1 MAEHPNVQLL
11 RKGYE
16 AFSKGD
22 MDTIDQLFADDIVW
36 HEGGRNPLSGDYK
49 GKDQV
54 FALFGKLLELTEGTL
69 KIDIHDV
76 VANDEHAVALVT
88 LSASRNGRSFSG
100 TSADVFH
107 IRNGKA
113 VEFWDNVTDR
123 FGLDE
128 VFKA

>member
-16 AFSKGD
+16 AFGKGD
-22 MDTIDQLFADDIVW
+22 METIDQVFDDDIVW
-36 HEGGRNPLSGDYK
+36 HEGGRNPLSGEYK

-54 FALFGKLLELTEGTL
+54 FGLFGKLIELTEGTL
-69 KIDIHDV
+69 TIDVHDV
-76 VANDEHAVALVT
+76 IANDEHGVALVT
-88 LSASRNGRSFSG
+88 LSASRGGRSFSG
-100 TSADVFH
+100 TSVDVFH

-123 FGLDE
+123 YGLDE
-128 VFKA
+128 VFNA

>member
-11 RKGYE
+11 RTGYE

-22 MDTIDQLFADDIVW
+22 METIDKLFADDIVW

-49 GKDQV
+49 GKEQV
-54 FALFGKLLELTEGTL
+54 FGLFGKLIELSEGTL
-69 KIDIHDV
+69 KIEIHDI

-88 LSASRNGRSFSG
+88 LSASRKGRTFSG
-100 TSADVFH
+100 TSVDVFH

-113 VEFWDNVTDR
+113 VEFWDNLTDR
-123 FGLDE
+123 YGLDE
-128 VFKA
+128 VFNA

>member
-11 RKGYE
+11 RDGYK
-16 AFSKGD
+16 AFSSGD
-22 MDTIDQLFADDIVW
+22 METIDRLFADDIVW

-54 FALFGKLLELTEGTL
+54 FGLFGKLIELTEGTL
-69 KIDIHDV
+69 KIEVHDV
-76 VANDEHAVALVT
+76 VANDEHAVALVNIA
-88 LSASRNGRSFSG
+88 ASRNGRSFSG
-100 TSADVFH
+100 TSVDVFH

-123 FGLDE
+123 YGLDE
-128 VFKA
+128 VFSA

>member
-16 AFSKGD
+16 AFSTGD
-22 MDTIDQLFADDIVW
+22 MAVLEELFGDEIVW
-36 HEGGRNPLSGDYK
+36 HEGGRNPLSGDYT

-54 FALFGKLLELTEGTL
+54 FSLFAKLLELTEGTL
-69 KIDIHDV
+69 SIDVHDV

-88 LSASRNGRSFSG
+88 LSAGRKGRSFSG
-100 TSADVFH
+100 TSVDVFH

-123 FGLDE
+123 YGLDE
-128 VFKA
+128 VFNA